1 MDLELARRIVAQD
14 ALTSKLL
21 GVDFVPAYRSES
33 LDSEAILSAGGTA
46 ADPAAIDEVNSID
59 PARSV
64 SAARAAKSAANTSP
78 AAGFSLTSQPAN
90 VPSSAALF
98 EAKPLPT
105 ATNTASDAAAA
116 AIAPG
121 ISTPRDPTR
130 TAADV
135 ERDLATIRA
144 DYEHDAPHRAFGTT
158 FNNIVFGEGNPL
170 ARIMF
175 VGEAPGEEEDKTGR
189 PFVGRAGQLLD
200 KMIVGMGL
208 KRSDVYIANIL
219 KTRPPNNATPTVD
232 ECIICMPYIA
242 RQIAAI
248 RPEAIVTL
256 GLTSTKALLRTD
268 LTMSRMRGVWASY
281 KAVDGVLIP
290 VMPTF
295 HPAYVLRAYTD
306 ENRQKVWSD
315 LKLVLQRLELP
326 VPARA

>member
-14 ALTSKLL
+14 AQTSKLL
-21 GVDFVPAYRSES
+21 GVDFVPSYRTGDFNLEHVSHHSAHAELRES
-33 LDSEAILSAGGTA
+33 N
-46 ADPAAIDEVNSID
+46 PAE
-59 PARSV
+59 
-64 SAARAAKSAANTSP
+64 
-78 AAGFSLTSQPAN
+78 
-90 VPSSAALF
+90 SSAPVVPGSKVQAPISGPSVAIF
-98 EAKPLPT
+98 EAKPLPPT
-105 ATNTASDAAAA
+105 SSPKAASAIQPADSAVAA
-116 AIAPG
+116 
-121 ISTPRDPTR
+121 SHMPRDPNR

-135 ERDLATIRA
+135 ERDLAAIRA
-144 DYEHDAPHRAFGTT
+144 DYERDAPHRAFVTS

-200 KMIVGMGL
+200 KMIAGMGL

-268 LTMSRMRGVWASY
+268 LTMSRLRGVWASY
-281 KAVDGVLIP
+281 KTVDGVLIP

-315 LKLVLQRLELP
+315 LKMVLQRLDLP
-326 VPARA
+326 VPARP